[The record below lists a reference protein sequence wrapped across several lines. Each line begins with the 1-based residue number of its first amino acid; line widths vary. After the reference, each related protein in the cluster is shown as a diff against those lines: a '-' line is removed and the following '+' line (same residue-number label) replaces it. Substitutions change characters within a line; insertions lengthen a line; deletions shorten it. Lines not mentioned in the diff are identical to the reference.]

1 MTPAIEVRNVSCGGK
16 GAPGSLEGVSLAVA
30 AGECLALCGPAGS
43 GKATLLRLIAR
54 RLPPRSGA
62 VCLFARDIWLMSAAE
77 VAGMVLPLSPAD
89 PALDPM
95 TPRQILAEACRRGVQ
110 DPSPATRSAVTH
122 AALRQA
128 GLAAAQDRAF
138 GLLPPEDRLRVLAAR
153 ALLLRPRI
161 VLLSGVARLPAGLL
175 ADLRDAGLT
184 VVAALED
191 AAGAEAGRVV
201 HLDRGRIVADSAEG
215 AEPALHGSVG

>member
-1 MTPAIEVRNVSCGGK
+1 MTPAVELRNVCCGGK
-16 GAPGSLEGVSLAVA
+16 GAPGSLEGVSLSVA

-77 VAGMVLPLSPAD
+77 VAGTVLPLSPAD
-89 PALDPM
+89 PGFDPM
-95 TPRQILAEACRRGVQ
+95 TPRQIVAEACRRGMQ
-110 DPSPATRSAVTH
+110 DPSPAARSAATH

-128 GLAAAQDRAF
+128 GLAAAQDRTF
-138 GLLPPEDRLRVLAAR
+138 GLLPPEDRLRLLAAR

-161 VLLSGVARLPAGLL
+161 VLLSGVAQVPAGLL

-184 VVAALED
+184 VVAALEE
-191 AAGAEAGRVV
+191 AAGTMADRVV
-201 HLDRGRIVADSAEG
+201 RLDRGRIVADSARVS
-215 AEPALHGSVG
+215 ALHSG